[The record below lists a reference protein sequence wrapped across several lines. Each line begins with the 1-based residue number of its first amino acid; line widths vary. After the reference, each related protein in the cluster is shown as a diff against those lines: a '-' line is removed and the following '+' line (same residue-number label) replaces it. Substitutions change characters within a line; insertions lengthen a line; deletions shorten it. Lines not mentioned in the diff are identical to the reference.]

1 MSVSGTLTNGSGALI
16 NLTDDAATLF
26 AGNVSNSG
34 TISLGCCAET
44 FQVSGAL
51 QNSGTISTLVQAT
64 IQAGS
69 LTNSGSIQLDFLSS
83 LRVNGDV
90 NNSGTI
96 YTMGTGSLSADSLP
110 SLFE

>member
-1 MSVSGTLTNGSGALI
+1 MIALDGIVTMSVSGTLTNGSGALI

-51 QNSGTISTLVQAT
+51 QNSGTISTIVQSHDPGG
-64 IQAGS
+64 QP
-69 LTNSGSIQLDFLSS
+69 D
-83 LRVNGDV
+83 
-90 NNSGTI
+90 
-96 YTMGTGSLSADSLP
+96 
-110 SLFE
+110 E